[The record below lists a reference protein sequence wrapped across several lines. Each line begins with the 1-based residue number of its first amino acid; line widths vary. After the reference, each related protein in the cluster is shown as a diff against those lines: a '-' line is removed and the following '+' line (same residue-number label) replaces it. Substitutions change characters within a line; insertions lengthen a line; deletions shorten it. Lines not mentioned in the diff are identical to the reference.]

1 MNTKILKATENDIK
15 TAANI
20 IRDGGLCVLPT
31 ETVYGL
37 GANAFEREAV
47 KNIFIAKGRAQDNP
61 LIVHISEFD
70 EIYDLVEEV
79 PQKAKILADTF
90 WPGPLTMIFK
100 KSDKIPSEVTCGMD
114 TVAIRMPSHPVAR
127 AIIKASGVPVAAPSA
142 NISGGVSPVTAEHCI
157 ADLSGRVDAILDGGK
172 CEVGLESTVILM
184 VGDTPRLL
192 RPGFVTPEEIEQKIG
207 EIIIDK
213 AILKPLENGEKVL
226 SPGLKYKHYSPNAK
240 VVIIDADDEKYYDF
254 VNNFEGE
261 NVFALCYEEDAKNIN
276 KPYLVFGKSN
286 DEIKAASTLFYN
298 LHKFDTLGAKVI
310 LSRLPNTSGVGLAVV
325 NRLLRSAGFEVVR
338 L

>member
-1 MNTKILKATENDIK
+1 MNTKILSTSEKDIN
-15 TAANI
+15 TAAKI

-37 GANAFEREAV
+37 GANAFDSEAV
-47 KNIFIAKGRAQDNP
+47 KNIFVAKGRAQDNP

-70 EIYDLVEEV
+70 EIYDLVLEV
-79 PQKAKILADTF
+79 PDKAKVLADAF

-114 TVAIRMPSHPVAR
+114 TVAIRMPSHPIAR
-127 AIIKASGVPVAAPSA
+127 AIIKAAGVPVAAPSA

-157 ADLSGRVDAILDGGK
+157 ADLSGRVDAIVDGGK

-192 RPGFVTPEEIEQKIG
+192 RPGFVTPEQIEQKIG

-213 AILKPLENGEKVL
+213 AILNPLEKGEKVL
-226 SPGLKYKHYSPNAK
+226 SPGLKYKHYSPSAK
-240 VVIIDADDEKYYDF
+240 VIIIDADDEKYYDF
-254 VNNFEGE
+254 VNNYSGE
-261 NVFALCYEEDAKNIN
+261 NAYALCYEEDVKNIN
-276 KPYLVFGKSN
+276 KPYLVFGKNN
-286 DEIKAASTLFYN
+286 DESAAAANLFYN
-298 LHKFDTLGAKVI
+298 LHKFDTLGAKVV
-310 LSRLPNTSGVGLAVV
+310 LSRLPKADGIGLAVV
-325 NRLLRSAGFEVVR
+325 NRLLRAAGFEVVR